1 MASAE
6 YALRVLTI
14 TGPLDVAIF
23 DEDERSRVGEHWA
36 AIGRSLDGY
45 DYDNDMDSL
54 AEFEGET
61 IWGFPLDA
69 ELRVPEGAKPQ
80 GFDLEWRADVV
91 LALGQAGEID
101 PDGPYPVDLGG
112 ET

>member
-45 DYDNDMDSL
+45 DYDNDM
-54 AEFEGET
+54 
-61 IWGFPLDA
+61 
-69 ELRVPEGAKPQ
+69 
-80 GFDLEWRADVV
+80 
-91 LALGQAGEID
+91 GQPRRI
-101 PDGPYPVDLGG
+101 
-112 ET
+112 